1 MYRTGDRG
9 VRRPNGEI
17 EFRGRLDRQTKIRGQ
32 RIELDEIGNILHR
45 HRSIDF
51 AAAVTHTPESGE
63 TQLVAHVLL
72 KENARVP
79 SVHELQ
85 KLLQRS
91 LPNYMIPAIFVR
103 LDALPL
109 SRNGKLDLTIMPRPS
124 AENLLEKKVVKAPAT
139 EIEEKLLT
147 MVRRILNNDAVQV
160 KDNFFLAGGHSLLG
174 MQLVMQLRDAF
185 GVDLTLRQFF
195 ATPTVQRLAL
205 SVEKMIIDTINAM
218 SDEEAELQLT

>member
-1 MYRTGDRG
+1 
-9 VRRPNGEI
+9 
-17 EFRGRLDRQTKIRGQ
+17 
-32 RIELDEIGNILHR
+32 
-45 HRSIDF
+45 
-51 AAAVTHTPESGE
+51 
-63 TQLVAHVLL
+63 
-72 KENARVP
+72 
-79 SVHELQ
+79 
-85 KLLQRS
+85 
-91 LPNYMIPAIFVR
+91 
-103 LDALPL
+103 
-109 SRNGKLDLTIMPRPS
+109 MPRPS